1 MVLTPR
7 CWRQVCGVKSA
18 QPGLDKTYPQVMV
31 AKEPGHQG
39 EHDISRKAIAQ
50 GMSDASAA
58 LYARVRLYLPIAHE
72 TAGAACT
79 RHSLRPLFGG

>member
-1 MVLTPR
+1 MLA
-7 CWRQVCGVKSA
+7 SS
-18 QPGLDKTYPQVMV
+18 V
-31 AKEPGHQG
+31 AVAHRSNWIERDIREATVTTSPARRG